1 MNISFSNIN
10 FIARLKKKLFPFYK
24 NREIKKIF
32 KILEANESNQIK
44 IAMFVGGCVRKFL
57 NNQTI
62 DDIDIATILTPEE
75 IKKKFENTKVK
86 IVDTGI
92 EHGSVTLLYKNLK
105 LEITTLRQDIKTD
118 GRHADV
124 SYTSSWEEDS
134 SRRDF
139 TINSIYMDR
148 KGKIF
153 DPQSGVEDLKN
164 SIVKFIGD
172 PNRRI
177 EEDYLRII
185 RYLRFALT
193 YESVIEK
200 NTINAI
206 RLNLNGIKNIS
217 KERILNELTKIL
229 KLKNF
234 FNINNYIELKNI
246 FLLIFP
252 EFKYL
257 IRLEKKQLLS
267 LDSLSK
273 EMILAILLIDDTNN
287 QEYFFH
293 KYNTSNY
300 TKNTINKLYQIFK
313 LYKSNKNFF
322 TKDLKKNI
330 YFFGKTNIR
339 YLNTLIFFINE
350 RVNKTEFDK
359 VSKNIELT
367 EELIFPYK
375 GEYLISKGFT
385 EGENIGVILKDLEKQ
400 WIESNFSLSS
410 KKIDEILNKTKHN

>member
-1 MNISFSNIN
+1 M
-10 FIARLKKKLFPFYK
+10 
-24 NREIKKIF
+24 
-32 KILEANESNQIK
+32 
-44 IAMFVGGCVRKFL
+44 
-57 NNQTI
+57 
-62 DDIDIATILTPEE
+62 
-75 IKKKFENTKVK
+75 
-86 IVDTGI
+86 
-92 EHGSVTLLYKNLK
+92 
-105 LEITTLRQDIKTD
+105 
-118 GRHADV
+118 
-124 SYTSSWEEDS
+124 
-134 SRRDF
+134 
-139 TINSIYMDR
+139 
-148 KGKIF
+148 
-153 DPQSGVEDLKN
+153 
-164 SIVKFIGD
+164 
-172 PNRRI
+172 
-177 EEDYLRII
+177 
-185 RYLRFALT
+185 
-193 YESVIEK
+193 
-200 NTINAI
+200 
-206 RLNLNGIKNIS
+206 NGIKNIS